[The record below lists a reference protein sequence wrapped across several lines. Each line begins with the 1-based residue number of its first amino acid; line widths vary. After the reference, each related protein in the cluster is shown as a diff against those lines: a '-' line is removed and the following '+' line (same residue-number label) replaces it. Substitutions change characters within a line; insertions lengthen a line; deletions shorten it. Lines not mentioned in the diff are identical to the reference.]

1 MRSALIFI
9 LDRFTGSLKWTNS
22 AKFVVEIDVT
32 FFLSGKVLLLPLLLL
47 LLLLIMLR
55 VFVLWLEPNFVSS
68 IVARWC
74 DWAFCSYAKTSYIVK
89 CIFMWAIHFH
99 SRRFFLLHHLY
110 FMLLSHFLSSLSY
123 LNRFFFSIFR
133 SYTTVYLYCRLE
145 LIRRMKKF
153 SPLSHIPIGSF
164 INNADGT
171 CASVKVFGF
180 LS

>member
-32 FFLSGKVLLLPLLLL
+32 FFLSGKVLLLP

-123 LNRFFFSIFR
+123 LNRFFFQFSVAILLFTYIVGLNSFGVWKNFHLFPIFQSVR
-133 SYTTVYLYCRLE
+133 S
-145 LIRRMKKF
+145 
-153 SPLSHIPIGSF
+153 
-164 INNADGT
+164 
-171 CASVKVFGF
+171 
-180 LS
+180 